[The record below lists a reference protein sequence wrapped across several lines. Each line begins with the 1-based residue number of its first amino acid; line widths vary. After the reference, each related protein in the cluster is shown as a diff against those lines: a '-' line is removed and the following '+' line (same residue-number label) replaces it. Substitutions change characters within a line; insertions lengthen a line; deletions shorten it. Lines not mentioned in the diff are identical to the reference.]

1 MNTPTYAAAAAA
13 AATVEAFL
21 ARHLAAAAAEGE
33 SALAPLPDAN
43 AVAAMIDA
51 AFWASLRREE
61 GYIPKISLAYV
72 SPDESAQPLK
82 FDSPLAL
89 QPSLLT
95 KVAPAVERAG
105 IHLAVWKNGS
115 DGFSVWGTVR
125 TIPTFC
131 FVLEVAAPGLLV
143 VKHHRRDPGKFVNV
157 VVFEGD
163 QIKIV
168 DESASKQP
176 DCPSL
181 LNSLLG
187 FGSRP
192 ESVLVRL
199 AVSMRGHGRGGALL
213 VVPSASRDWRDSIIS
228 PISYGLAP
236 PFGELAQLA
245 RDEPPQTA
253 EPVSAGIDR
262 GAGAPGVDVDEARR
276 GPWRDAL
283 TRAVDA
289 IAGLTAVDGATVM
302 TRDYDVLAFGAK
314 ISRRKGSALVEQVMV
329 TEPIEGGTV
338 EIVHPS
344 LLGGTRHLSAAQF
357 VHDQR
362 DTLALVASVDGHFTV
377 FAWSGCEDMV
387 HAHRLEALLL

>member
-1 MNTPTYAAAAAA
+1 MPSQGYPPAH
-13 AATVEAFL
+13 TVAPAVRAHFQRHIDEARV
-21 ARHLAAAAAEGE
+21 AGDTGLAAVPEERAIAAIIE
-33 SALAPLPDAN
+33 
-43 AVAAMIDA
+43 A

-72 SPDESAQPLK
+72 APEESAHPLQ
-82 FDSPLAL
+82 FDSPLPL

-105 IHLAVWKNGS
+105 IHLAVWNDNSARG

-157 VVFEGD
+157 VVLEGD

-168 DESASKQP
+168 DEGASKQP

-187 FGSRP
+187 FGGRS

-199 AVSMRGHGRGGALL
+199 AVSMRAHGRGGALL
-213 VVPSASRDWRDSIIS
+213 VVPAGSNDWRDSIIS
-228 PISYGLAP
+228 PISYAIAP

-245 RDEPPQTA
+245 REEP
-253 EPVSAGIDR
+253 R
-262 GAGAPGVDVDEARR
+262 N
-276 GPWRDAL
+276 RDGL
-283 TRAVDA
+283 RRAVDA

-302 TRDYDVLAFGAK
+302 TRDHDVLAFGAK

-329 TEPIEGGTV
+329 TEPIEGGAV
-338 EIVHPS
+338 DIVHPS

-377 FAWSGCEDMV
+377 FAWSVCEEMV
-387 HAHRLEALLL
+387 HAHRVEALLL

>member
-1 MNTPTYAAAAAA
+1 MPSQGYPPAH
-13 AATVEAFL
+13 TVAPAVRAHFERHIEEARSAGDQGL
-21 ARHLAAAAAEGE
+21 AVV
-33 SALAPLPDAN
+33 PDERAI
-43 AVAAMIDA
+43 AAMIEA

-72 SPDESAQPLK
+72 SPDETAHPLK
-82 FDSPLAL
+82 FDSPLPL

-105 IHLAVWKNGS
+105 IHLAVWRNGA

-125 TIPTFC
+125 AIPTFC

-143 VKHHRRDPGKFVNV
+143 VKHHRPDPGKFVNV
-157 VVFEGD
+157 VVLEGD

-181 LNSLLG
+181 LTSLLG
-187 FGSRP
+187 FGSRT

-199 AVSMRGHGRGGALL
+199 AVSMRSHGRGGALL
-213 VVPSASRDWRDSIIS
+213 VVPTAGDGWRDSIIR
-228 PISYGLAP
+228 PISYAIAP

-245 RDEPPQTA
+245 RDEPK
-253 EPVSAGIDR
+253 SGGDGR
-262 GAGAPGVDVDEARR
+262 GL
-276 GPWRDAL
+276 WRDAL

-314 ISRRKGSALVEQVMV
+314 ISRRKGSALVEQVTV
-329 TEPIEGGTV
+329 TEPIEGGTM

-377 FAWSGCEDMV
+377 FAWSGCDEMV
-387 HAHRLEALLL
+387 HAHRVEALLL

>member
-1 MNTPTYAAAAAA
+1 MPSQGYPPAHTVAPAVRAHFQRHIDEARAAGDNG
-13 AATVEAFL
+13 
-21 ARHLAAAAAEGE
+21 LAAVPEDRAIAAIIE
-33 SALAPLPDAN
+33 
-43 AVAAMIDA
+43 A

-72 SPDESAQPLK
+72 APEDSAHPLK

-89 QPSLLT
+89 QPLLLT

-105 IHLAVWKNGS
+105 IHLAVWKDGS

-125 TIPTFC
+125 NIPTFC

-157 VVFEGD
+157 VVLEGD

-168 DESASKQP
+168 DEGASKQP

-187 FGSRP
+187 FGSRS

-213 VVPSASRDWRDSIIS
+213 VVPAGSNDWRDSIIR
-228 PISYGLAP
+228 PISYAIAP

-245 RDEPPQTA
+245 REEPPETQFR
-253 EPVSAGIDR
+253 DR
-262 GAGAPGVDVDEARR
+262 GTKPQ
-276 GPWRDAL
+276 RDAL

-302 TRDYDVLAFGAK
+302 TREYDVLAFGAK

-329 TEPIEGGTV
+329 TEPIEDGAV
-338 EIVHPS
+338 EIVRPS
-344 LLGGTRHLSAAQF
+344 MLGGTRHLSAAQF

-377 FAWSGCEDMV
+377 FAWSGCDEMV
-387 HAHRLEALLL
+387 HAHRVEALLL

>member
-1 MNTPTYAAAAAA
+1 VRAHFERHIE
-13 AATVEAFL
+13 EARSAGDQGL
-21 ARHLAAAAAEGE
+21 AVV
-33 SALAPLPDAN
+33 PDERAI
-43 AVAAMIDA
+43 AAMIEA

-72 SPDESAQPLK
+72 SPDETAHPLK
-82 FDSPLAL
+82 FDSPLPL

-105 IHLAVWKNGS
+105 IHLAVWRNGA

-125 TIPTFC
+125 AIPTFC

-157 VVFEGD
+157 VVLEGD

-181 LNSLLG
+181 LTSLLG
-187 FGSRP
+187 FGSRT

-199 AVSMRGHGRGGALL
+199 AVSMRSHGRGGALL
-213 VVPSASRDWRDSIIS
+213 VVPTAGDGWRDSIIR
-228 PISYGLAP
+228 PISYAIAP

-245 RDEPPQTA
+245 RDEPK
-253 EPVSAGIDR
+253 SGGDGR
-262 GAGAPGVDVDEARR
+262 GF
-276 GPWRDAL
+276 WRDAL

-314 ISRRKGSALVEQVMV
+314 ISRRKGSALVEQVTV
-329 TEPIEGGTV
+329 TEPIEGGTM

-377 FAWSGCEDMV
+377 FAWSGCDEMV
-387 HAHRLEALLL
+387 HAHRVEALLL